1 MTNERQPP
9 NNTGKKSLTYP
20 VMKAK
25 CATCPFRTDE
35 RGRHVCPDV
44 TNRVMQRIVSEAS
57 QICHHP
63 QLLGKQETHLCRG
76 ARDFQLDIFHRLGVI
91 DAPTDAA
98 WQRRLDENASATT
111 PTKSPA

>member
-1 MTNERQPP
+1 MTKRHYNIA
-9 NNTGKKSLTYP
+9 NYP

-35 RGRHVCPDV
+35 RGRYPDP
-44 TNRVMQRIVSEAS
+44 RLISRIQQQCLNDAS

-63 QLLGKQETHLCRG
+63 ELEGKPQTHLCRG

-98 WQRRLDENASATT
+98 WQEKQRSLTL
-111 PTKSPA
+111 KG